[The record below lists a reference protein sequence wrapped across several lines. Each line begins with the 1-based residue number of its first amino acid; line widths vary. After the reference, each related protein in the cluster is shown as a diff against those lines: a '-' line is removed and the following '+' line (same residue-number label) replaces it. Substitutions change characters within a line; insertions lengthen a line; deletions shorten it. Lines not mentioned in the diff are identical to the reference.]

1 MNYIEKVHANKTTSA
16 WESAN
21 LSLNS
26 SDNNSA
32 PCARASVMITVTV
45 ITVIESNSGAGRLRR
60 TRAAAAPAVP
70 SLGSPPVILL
80 YKQLATSAMLFSCI
94 ELDVSCA

>member
-1 MNYIEKVHANKTTSA
+1 MNYNEKVHANKTTSA

-45 ITVIESNSGAGRLRR
+45 ITVIKSNSRCSEPRAQTDYDGLGRL
-60 TRAAAAPAVP
+60 AALAVP
-70 SLGSPPVILL
+70 SLGSPPSDTVI
-80 YKQLATSAMLFSCI
+80 
-94 ELDVSCA
+94 